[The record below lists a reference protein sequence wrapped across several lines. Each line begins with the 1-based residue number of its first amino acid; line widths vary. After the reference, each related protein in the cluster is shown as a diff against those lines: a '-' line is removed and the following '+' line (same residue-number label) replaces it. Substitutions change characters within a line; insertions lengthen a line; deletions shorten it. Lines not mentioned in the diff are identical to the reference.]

1 MRYRRL
7 RRTGPDVSGIGM
19 GTWQFGGEWGKDS
32 TEREVRALIDRARD
46 LGVNLIDTAECYG
59 DHLAESLV
67 GRAIAS
73 GRDQWVV
80 ATKFG
85 HRFHAE
91 RMRTTGW
98 TPAVRSDEWSP
109 ADVVRQLERSLRA
122 LGTDYIDVYQS
133 HGGTDDQF
141 VTPGLWEALQE
152 QVRAG
157 KIRHLGISLDPQD
170 GARADS
176 AHEVGASVI
185 QVIYSRLNRVAEQ
198 GMFPAAGRRGIG
210 VLAREPLANG
220 LLSGKYRPGSRIGG
234 PRDWRSARDPRE
246 VDAKLDTV
254 VDIESSELPPGMPL
268 AQWALAWSLRHPDVS
283 AVIPGSKTLEHLESN
298 VAGAPPPRHVV
309 RGSRRHG

>member
-1 MRYRRL
+1 M
-7 RRTGPDVSGIGM
+7 
-19 GTWQFGGEWGKDS
+19 
-32 TEREVRALIDRARD
+32 
-46 LGVNLIDTAECYG
+46 
-59 DHLAESLV
+59 
-67 GRAIAS
+67 
-73 GRDQWVV
+73 

-85 HRFHAE
+85 HRFHVE

-122 LGTDYIDVYQS
+122 LGTDYVDVYQS

-141 VTPGLWEALQE
+141 ATPGLWEALQE

-157 KIRHLGISLDPQD
+157 KIRHLAISLDPQD
-170 GARADS
+170 GARAES

-185 QVIYSRLNRVAEQ
+185 QVTYSRLNRVAEQ
-198 GMFPAAGRRGIG
+198 RVLPAAGRRGIG

-234 PRDWRSARDPRE
+234 PGDWRSAQDPHE

-254 VDIESSELPPGMPL
+254 ADIESSELPPGIPL

-298 VAGAPPPRHVV
+298 VAAAGLDLVSDAHPLSA
-309 RGSRRHG
+309 SR